1 MIECYVVVVVAG
13 AVDDG
18 VVVVS
23 SYEKVRNV
31 TDPLLVVVLDTE
43 DSSFGTFCT
52 ARKLKPTS
60 KFVGTGMLIQS
71 SNHCMTAALFPLF
84 LDCEK
89 VQVDRMRVG
98 NDFRAQESWWI
109 GVR

>member
-1 MIECYVVVVVAG
+1 MESGSMTQPCPGY
-13 AVDDG
+13 
-18 VVVVS
+18 
-23 SYEKVRNV
+23 YMTKV
-31 TDPLLVVVLDTE
+31 T
-43 DSSFGTFCT
+43 G
-52 ARKLKPTS
+52 
-60 KFVGTGMLIQS
+60 GMLIQS